1 MRREFGEGRWD
12 KILVKRMLELSVS
25 DDYTVARDEWIA
37 TGDVWWSGSYSVP
50 DWVQNSNHPNHC
62 LCGHG
67 IVYHFRIRN
76 TENGAEE
83 IVGSDHINSYL
94 IMKQIAQENSIDLA
108 TVTDEQVELWLKE
121 RVGSM
126 KAEAWWKENGDAFTN
141 MFDTVKDLD
150 VWTNVYLKERV
161 YVENRKR
168 YEQQRVLRKKGSGEY
183 GLNYDMASLV
193 WRWNH
198 PSNPK
203 AQIKTRGYPND
214 KLMMDLSLFFAK
226 SFQLRPAY
234 EKFQAEKANRIAAV
248 AEQSRQKEQ
257 ARLERIEKRKVEQA
271 QRQLEWDAGAEEREL
286 KRKREMRERR
296 IREEKRQTAK
306 VAQWKV
312 ELDMDIT
319 SEFDNLCGFYG
330 IPTFDASF
338 AANAS
343 DLEILVRAKKKMID
357 GNVLSR
363 TQLEQFKSIFDETP
377 ATEKQIKY
385 LRDLGWDG
393 EIPSK
398 RFASKKITT
407 IKGE

>member
-1 MRREFGEGRWD
+1 MRRELGQGRWD
-12 KILVKRMLELSVS
+12 KILMKRMLALSVS

-76 TENGAEE
+76 TENGVEE

-94 IMKQIAQENSIDLA
+94 IMRQIAEEKGIDLA

-234 EKFQAEKANRIAAV
+234 EKFQAEKTNRIAAV
-248 AEQSRQKEQ
+248 AEENRQREQ
-257 ARLERIEKRKVEQA
+257 ARRERIEKRKAEQA

-296 IREEKRQTAK
+296 IREAKRQTAN
-306 VAQWKV
+306 VARWEA

-330 IPTFDASF
+330 IPTFDSSF

-343 DLEILVRAKKKMID
+343 DLETLLRTKKKMID
-357 GNVLSR
+357 GITLGR
-363 TQLEQFKSIFDETP
+363 IPLQQLKLIFDETP

>member
-198 PSNPK
+198 PNNPK